1 MAGGLLNLIAI
12 GNQNIILTGNPSK
25 SFFKSKYVK
34 YTNFGLQKFRV
45 DQTGNQELQVS
56 SPTTFSFK
64 IPRYGDLLMDTY
76 LGITLPNI
84 WSPIY
89 HYTSAD
95 FSQTI
100 SGEYRPY
107 EFQWIKNIGSQL
119 IEEVQFTFN
128 GRLIQSYSGS
138 YIQNVVERD
147 FDANKKELFNLMSG
161 NTSYLNDPANYA
173 NRNNNYP
180 NAFNY
185 KDTIDPSGIEPSIR
199 QTQLYIPINSWYSMA
214 STMALPLIC
223 LQYDVLEIKF
233 ILRPIS
239 QLFTIKDIL
248 YDVSA
253 NTENIYPLT
262 YNEFPRI
269 FPDQSKKEQYG
280 YYRFIQ
286 EPPIRDIS
294 YGYKYVDKTMKFNGK
309 IHLITTQCFLGD
321 EERRLFANGKQ
332 EYLIKLVYETKKE
345 LTQNNGKITFDSN
358 GLVSSWMWYLRRDDA
373 KERNEWSNYTNWPYE
388 NKEPN
393 NLQLLDISNSGNSE
407 FIYYNGHIGNINY
420 NLSSKKYLNSNLN
433 SDLNLLEELKQIS
446 DLSKNIYITGNV
458 PDDFSQK
465 NHKNILTKFAIIV
478 DGKYREDDYPSELYS
493 QIEKYNTSNG
503 YSKEGLY
510 CYNFALSTD
519 PYKYQPNG
527 AFNTN
532 KFKTIEFEYNIGIN
546 PPLERDKVD
555 FRTICDQETGVV
567 IATSKD
573 PGSIYKYNY
582 DLYIIEER
590 YNILKF
596 QSGTADLEYSR

>member
-12 GNQNIILTGNPSK
+12 GNQNIILTGNPTK

-45 DQTGNQELQVS
+45 DQTGNQELQIS
-56 SPTTFSFK
+56 TTSTFSFK

-76 LGITLPNI
+76 LAITLPNI

-89 HYTSAD
+89 HYTSED
-95 FSQTI
+95 FNETI
-100 SGEYRPY
+100 NSEYRPY
-107 EFQWIKNIGSQL
+107 EFRWIKNIGSQL
-119 IEEVQFTFN
+119 IQEVQFTFN
-128 GRLIQSYSGS
+128 GRLIQKYSGS

-161 NTSYLNDPANYA
+161 NTNYLNDPANYA

-185 KDTIDPSGIEPSIR
+185 KNTMDPSGIEPSIR

-239 QLFTIKDIL
+239 QLFTIKDVI

-253 NTENIYPLT
+253 NSKNIYPLT

-269 FPDQSKKEQYG
+269 FPDTNISQYQ

-286 EPPIRDIS
+286 EPPTRDIS
-294 YGYKYVDKTMKFNGK
+294 SGFEYTDKIMKFNGN

-321 EERRLFANGKQ
+321 EERRLFANNKQ

-345 LTQNNGKITFDSN
+345 LKQNNGKITFDTN
-358 GLVSSWMWYLRRDDA
+358 GLVSSWMWYLQRDDA

-393 NLQLLDISNSGNSE
+393 NLQLLDINNNGTSQFIHYNSHMKNTSE
-407 FIYYNGHIGNINY
+407 Y
-420 NLSSKKYLNSNLN
+420 NLTSRLV
-433 SDLNLLEELKQIS
+433 EELQEIS

-458 PDDFSQK
+458 PDDFSEK

-493 QIEKYNTSNG
+493 QIEKYNTCNG

-532 KFKTIEFEYNIGIN
+532 KFKTIEFEYNIAID

-555 FRTICDQETGVV
+555 FRTICDPETGIV

>member
-45 DQTGNQELQVS
+45 DQTGNQELQIDKL
-56 SPTTFSFK
+56 TTISFK

-76 LGITLPNI
+76 LAITLPNI

-89 HYTSAD
+89 HYTSED
-95 FSQTI
+95 FSLNYPLTSQTI

-107 EFQWIKNIGSQL
+107 EFQWIKNIGTQL
-119 IEEVQFTFN
+119 ITEVQFTFN
-128 GRLIQSYSGS
+128 GRLIQKYSGS

-185 KDTIDPSGIEPSIR
+185 KNTIDPSGIEPSIR

-239 QLFTIKDIL
+239 QLFTIKDVL

-262 YNEFPRI
+262 YSEFPRI

-286 EPPIRDIS
+286 EPPTRDIS
-294 YGYKYVDKTMKFNGK
+294 FGYKYVDKTMKFNGN

-345 LTQNNGKITFDSN
+345 LKQQSGKITFDSN
-358 GLVSSWMWYLRRDDA
+358 GLVSSWMWYLQRDDI
-373 KERNEWSNYTNWPYE
+373 KERNEWSNYTNWQYE

-393 NLQLLDISNSGNSE
+393 NLQLLDISNNG
-407 FIYYNGHIGNINY
+407 FIYYNSHIKNTSEY
-420 NLSSKKYLNSNLN
+420 NLTTRLV
-433 SDLNLLEELKQIS
+433 EELQQIS

-458 PDDFSQK
+458 PDDFSEK

-532 KFKTIEFEYNIGIN
+532 KFKTIEFEYNIAIN
-546 PPLERDKVD
+546 PPLERDKVE
-555 FRTICDQETGVV
+555 FRTICDPETGVV

>member
-56 SPTTFSFK
+56 NSTTFSFK

-89 HYTSAD
+89 HYTSDD
-95 FSQTI
+95 FPHITTS
-100 SGEYRPY
+100 EYRPY

-119 IEEVQFTFN
+119 ITEVQFTFN
-128 GRLIQSYSGS
+128 GRLIQKYSGS

-239 QLFTIKDIL
+239 QLFTIKNIL

-269 FPDQSKKEQYG
+269 FPEQSKKDQYG

-294 YGYKYVDKTMKFNGK
+294 FGYKYADKTMKFNGK

-321 EERRLFANGKQ
+321 EERRLFANNKQ

-393 NLQLLDISNSGNSE
+393 NLQLLDINNNGNSVYM
-407 FIYYNGHIGNINY
+407 YYNSHINNVNY
-420 NLSSKKYLNSNLN
+420 NLGDKKYLNSNLN

-532 KFKTIEFEYNIGIN
+532 KFKTIEFEYNIAIN

-555 FRTICDQETGVV
+555 FRTICDPDTGVV

-582 DLYIIEER
+582 ELHIIEER

>member
-12 GNQNIILTGNPSK
+12 GNQNIILTGNPTK

-45 DQTGNQELQVS
+45 DQDGNKELQVS

-76 LGITLPNI
+76 LAVTLPNI

-89 HYTSAD
+89 HYTSTD
-95 FSQTI
+95 FSLNYPLTGETI

-107 EFQWIKNIGSQL
+107 EFQWIKNIGTQL
-119 IEEVQFTFN
+119 ITEVQFTFN
-128 GRLIQSYSGS
+128 GRLIQKYSGS

-239 QLFTIKDIL
+239 QLFTIKDVL
-248 YDVSA
+248 YDISA

-286 EPPIRDIS
+286 EPPTRDIS
-294 YGYKYVDKTMKFNGK
+294 FGYNYADKTMNFNGK

-321 EERRLFANGKQ
+321 EERRLFANNKQ
-332 EYLIKLVYETKKE
+332 EYLIKLVYETPIQ
-345 LTQNNGKITFDSN
+345 LTQNNGKITFDTN
-358 GLVSSWMWYLRRDDA
+358 GLVSSWMWYLRRDDV
-373 KERNEWSNYTNWPYE
+373 KKRNEWSNYTNWPYE

-393 NLQLLDISNSGNSE
+393 NLQLLDISNAVTKE
-407 FIYYNGHIGNINY
+407 FIYYNGHMKNTSEY
-420 NLSSKKYLNSNLN
+420 NLITRLV
-433 SDLNLLEELKQIS
+433 EELQQIS
-446 DLSKNIYITGNV
+446 DLSKNIYITGNE

-493 QIEKYNTSNG
+493 QIEKYNKCNG
-503 YSKEGLY
+503 FSKEGLY

-519 PYKYQPNG
+519 PYRYQPNG

-532 KFKTIEFEYNIGIN
+532 KFKTIEFEYNIAIN

-555 FRTICDQETGVV
+555 FRTICDPETGVV

>member
-89 HYTSAD
+89 HYTSD
-95 FSQTI
+95 DLPDITTS
-100 SGEYRPY
+100 EYRPY

-119 IEEVQFTFN
+119 ITEVQFTFN

-294 YGYKYVDKTMKFNGK
+294 YGYKYADKTMKFNGK

-433 SDLNLLEELKQIS
+433 SEFRFIRRTE
-446 DLSKNIYITGNV
+446 
-458 PDDFSQK
+458 
-465 NHKNILTKFAIIV
+465 
-478 DGKYREDDYPSELYS
+478 
-493 QIEKYNTSNG
+493 
-503 YSKEGLY
+503 
-510 CYNFALSTD
+510 
-519 PYKYQPNG
+519 
-527 AFNTN
+527 N
-532 KFKTIEFEYNIGIN
+532 K
-546 PPLERDKVD
+546 
-555 FRTICDQETGVV
+555 
-567 IATSKD
+567 
-573 PGSIYKYNY
+573 
-582 DLYIIEER
+582 
-590 YNILKF
+590 
-596 QSGTADLEYSR
+596 

>member
-45 DQTGNQELQVS
+45 DQTGNQELQIA

-64 IPRYGDLLMDTY
+64 IPRHGDLLMDTY
-76 LGITLPNI
+76 LAITLPNI

-89 HYTSAD
+89 HYTSED
-95 FSQTI
+95 FSLNYPLTSQTI

-107 EFQWIKNIGSQL
+107 EFQWIKNIGTQL

-128 GRLIQSYSGS
+128 GRLIQKYSGS
-138 YIQNVVERD
+138 YIQNIVERD
-147 FDANKKELFNLMSG
+147 FDANKKELFNLMTG
-161 NTSYLNDPANYA
+161 NTNYLNDPANYA

-185 KDTIDPSGIEPSIR
+185 KNTIDLSGIEPSIR

-286 EPPIRDIS
+286 EPPTRDIS
-294 YGYKYVDKTMKFNGK
+294 FGYKYVDKTMKFNGD

-321 EERRLFANGKQ
+321 EERRLFANNKQ

-345 LTQNNGKITFDSN
+345 LKQQSGKITFDSN
-358 GLVSSWMWYLRRDDA
+358 GLVSSWMWYLQRDDI
-373 KERNEWSNYTNWPYE
+373 KERNEWSNYTNWQYE

-393 NLQLLDISNSGNSE
+393 NLQLLDTTTNGFIHYNSHIKNTSE
-407 FIYYNGHIGNINY
+407 Y
-420 NLSSKKYLNSNLN
+420 NLTTRLV
-433 SDLNLLEELKQIS
+433 EELQQIS

-458 PDDFSQK
+458 PDDFSEK

-532 KFKTIEFEYNIGIN
+532 KFKTIEFEYNIAIN

-555 FRTICDQETGVV
+555 FRTICDPETGVV